1 MIYNVYY
8 IYIHLYIYIY
18 TGKLAHI
25 MQLVFLLEKTI
36 RSIGE
41 QNENFCSQCTIADF
55 EQW

>member
-8 IYIHLYIYIY
+8 IYTYIY

-41 QNENFCSQCTIADF
+41 QNENVCSRCTIADF
-55 EQW
+55 EQ